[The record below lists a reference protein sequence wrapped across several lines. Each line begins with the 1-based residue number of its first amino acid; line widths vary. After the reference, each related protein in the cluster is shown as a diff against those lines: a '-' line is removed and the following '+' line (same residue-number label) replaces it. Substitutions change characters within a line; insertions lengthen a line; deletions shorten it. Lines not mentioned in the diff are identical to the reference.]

1 MLLAEFLP
9 FCLGG
14 NVLTL
19 NILNCF
25 KGYKRS
31 TSPVLTFCVISW
43 ILFNRRTPDSQWSNP
58 TCCLSCTVNNI
69 PADALATLG
78 ARASTGMVLT
88 HKASEELKWNEFLP
102 VMLIPAWSGNRGLFY
117 YRKTSCIS
125 RTKSQNLNVSH
136 LVLQLSLPNP
146 LNPTVK
152 LRMKM

>member
-1 MLLAEFLP
+1 MGHFFPKCHLIIKNIQLKMLLAEFLP
-9 FCLGG
+9 FYLGG

-78 ARASTGMVLT
+78 ARASAGMVLT
-88 HKASEELKWNEFLP
+88 HKAGIFHLQHQKSTQELKWNEFLP

-117 YRKTSCIS
+117 
-125 RTKSQNLNVSH
+125 
-136 LVLQLSLPNP
+136 
-146 LNPTVK
+146 
-152 LRMKM
+152 